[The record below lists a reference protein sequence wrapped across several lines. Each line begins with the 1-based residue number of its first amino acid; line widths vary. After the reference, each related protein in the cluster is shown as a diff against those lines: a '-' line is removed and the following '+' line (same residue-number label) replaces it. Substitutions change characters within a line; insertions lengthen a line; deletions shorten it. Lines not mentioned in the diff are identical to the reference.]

1 MQNRKHA
8 FLVLLVIPLFLC
20 MSVEEGHG
28 GSGGGDFAGKVVNFL
43 VLFGGLAFVLY
54 KPVREMLG
62 KHGADIRQSFAA
74 AKDRREEAEK
84 KYAGTAG
91 RLSGLDNEVGRLKA
105 EAEGEAR
112 RAVER
117 IGKAASAESEKIRRF
132 AEQEIEE
139 QVRGGVRALKA
150 YAAEAAASLA
160 RERVRKK
167 LTSRDQAVLIEK
179 SIERLTRRHE
189 EPSSRQ

>member
-1 MQNRKHA
+1 
-8 FLVLLVIPLFLC
+8 
-20 MSVEEGHG
+20 MSAEEGHG
-28 GSGGGDFAGKVVNFL
+28 SSGGRDFAGKIVNFL
-43 VLFGGLAFVLY
+43 VLFGGLTMVLY
-54 KPVREMLG
+54 KPVRQMLG
-62 KHGADIRQSFAA
+62 KHGADIRQNFAA

-84 KYAGTAG
+84 KYNETAA
-91 RLSGLDNEVGRLKA
+91 RLGGLGSEVGRLKA
-105 EAEGEAR
+105 EAEEDAR

-117 IGKAASAESEKIRRF
+117 IGKAASAEAEKIRRF

-139 QVRGGVRALKA
+139 KVRGGVRALKA

-167 LTSRDQAVLIEK
+167 LTSREQAVLIDK

-189 EPSSRQ
+189 EPSSHQ